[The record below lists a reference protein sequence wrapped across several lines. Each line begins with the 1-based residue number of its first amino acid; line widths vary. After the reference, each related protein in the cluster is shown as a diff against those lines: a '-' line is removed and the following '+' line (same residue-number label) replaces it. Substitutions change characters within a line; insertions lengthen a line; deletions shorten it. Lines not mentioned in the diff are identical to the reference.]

1 MSNALIPA
9 TFSSPLFGDV
19 RTVQIN
25 DELWFVAADIAR
37 ILEHATA
44 KDLARNVKREY
55 RGRQILPTSSGDQ
68 EMVVISTPGLF
79 HALMNSRKAQAEPF
93 QKWVLGEVLP
103 GVARTGAYIDTG
115 NQMGET
121 LAQATGGVVSI
132 EAPASAIDQSGPMV
146 AVSMRLLQ
154 SLEQELVS
162 SRIERRQMVQVFS
175 RTVGQMVRLAGV
187 QRKPKK
193 QTDPDRPFTAEEV
206 TRAELLFRA
215 GLNGRDVARKINRSH
230 AAVARFMA
238 QRPDVLAASS
248 LF

>member
-1 MSNALIPA
+1 MSNTLVP
-9 TFSSPLFGDV
+9 TVFTHPLFGEV

-44 KDLARNVKREY
+44 KDLARNIKKEY
-55 RGRQILPTSSGDQ
+55 RGRQILPTPSGDQ

-79 HALMNSRKAQAEPF
+79 HALMNSRKVQAEPF

-103 GVARTGAYIDTG
+103 GIARDGAYIDTA

-121 LAQATGGVVSI
+121 LAEATGGAVSI
-132 EAPASAIDQSGPMV
+132 EAPAPAIDQSGPMV
-146 AVSMRLLQ
+146 EVSMRLLQ
-154 SLEQELVS
+154 SLEHELVA
-162 SRIERRQMVQVFS
+162 SRIERRQMMQVFS
-175 RTVGQMVRLAGV
+175 RTVGQMVRLTGV

-215 GLNGRDVARKINRSH
+215 GHNGREVARRINRSY